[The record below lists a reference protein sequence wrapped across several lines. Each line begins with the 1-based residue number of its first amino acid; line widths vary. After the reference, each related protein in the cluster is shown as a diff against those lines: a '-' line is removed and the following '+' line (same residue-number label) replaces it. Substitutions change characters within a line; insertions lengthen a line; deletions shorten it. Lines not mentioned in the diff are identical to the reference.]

1 MKKDNAALKKRK
13 NSFSFILFVAGDE
26 PHSTKAR
33 HNFPIFC
40 EKCIAAP
47 YKLTVLDV
55 FESYA
60 AALKHNIYLTP
71 ALVMLTPA
79 PRVTVFG
86 DLSDTD
92 ELIRAL
98 RLEGVD

>member
-1 MKKDNAALKKRK
+1 MKKNR
-13 NSFSFILFVAGDE
+13 FSFILFVAGGE
-26 PHSTKAR
+26 SHSTKAR
-33 HNFPIFC
+33 HNFPLFC
-40 EKCIAAP
+40 EKRLGTSYA
-47 YKLTVLDV
+47 LEVVDV

-60 AALKHNIYLTP
+60 TALRHSIFLTP